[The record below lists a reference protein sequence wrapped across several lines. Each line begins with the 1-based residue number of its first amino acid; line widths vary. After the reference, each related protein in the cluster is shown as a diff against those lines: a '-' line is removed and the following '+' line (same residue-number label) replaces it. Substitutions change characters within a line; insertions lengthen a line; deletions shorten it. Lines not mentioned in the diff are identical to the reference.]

1 MLGDWNV
8 NYAPTSSLL
17 DQQKTSVNNLH
28 YFCKTLVTCL
38 LMCGKFSPARE
49 EYKSSS
55 DTELKRSASSELDCR
70 SMSSSSTSLDPLFK
84 LQVKGAEIMCIS
96 LSSVLKSSNSL
107 KTHYAGLL
115 TWTSTSWGD
124 QLMVWLLSLLTCKWE
139 WCSQIGLKETATFLW
154 NLFMK
159 LYISCANWPCLA
171 VWYLVHSLVQSYK

>member
-1 MLGDWNV
+1 MSLVSLCVESSHLQEKNTNPAVILSWSALPVV
-8 NYAPTSSLL
+8 NYTAG
-17 DQQKTSVNNLH
+17 QWVQAQHHWIH
-28 YFCKTLVTCL
+28 YSNCKW
-38 LMCGKFSPARE
+38 R
-49 EYKSSS
+49 
-55 DTELKRSASSELDCR
+55 ELKSCAFHSQVFW
-70 SMSSSSTSLDPLFK
+70 SL
-84 LQVKGAEIMCIS
+84 QIT
-96 LSSVLKSSNSL
+96 L

-124 QLMVWLLSLLTCKWE
+124 QLMVWLLSLSTCKWE

>member
-1 MLGDWNV
+1 M

-84 LQVKGAEIMCIS
+84 QQVKGAEIMCIS
-96 LSSVLKSSNSL
+96 LSSVLKSSNHLENSL
-107 KTHYAGLL
+107 CRAPNVDKY
-115 TWTSTSWGD
+115 
-124 QLMVWLLSLLTCKWE
+124 QLRGSADGMASFTVD
-139 WCSQIGLKETATFLW
+139 
-154 NLFMK
+154 M
-159 LYISCANWPCLA
+159 
-171 VWYLVHSLVQSYK
+171 